1 MRGRSSKFCKECSI
15 LSEVFNAK
23 QTEES
28 DRAHIEQVTY
38 HSILLFRFLL
48 QEIAVSFLKKLDN
61 DYQTFKR
68 VLALQSRALVIS
80 SQ

>member
-1 MRGRSSKFCKECSI
+1 M
-15 LSEVFNAK
+15 SEVFNAK

-80 SQ
+80 S

>member
-1 MRGRSSKFCKECSI
+1 MCKECSI

-38 HSILLFRFLL
+38 YSILLFGFLL
-48 QEIAVSFLKKLDN
+48 QEMAISFLTRLDT

-68 VLALQSRALVIS
+68 GLALQSHALVIS
-80 SQ
+80 SL